1 MSFSFS
7 QPVDGSSLYKD
18 VETNSLFTHIHTHR
32 VPAIPVSHDVIA
44 KSQHGNICHIHLVS
58 CCAVLC
64 VCVCVCVLL
73 YPWCWNSWPLYML
86 AIAVKSVVSERIRQ
100 NSMNQSP
107 PKFLTHIFT
116 QTHRGMKIS
125 PGSGP

>member
-58 CCAVLC
+58 CCAVC
-64 VCVCVCVLL
+64 VCVCVCCCIHGVGTVGH
-73 YPWCWNSWPLYML
+73 CICWPLL
-86 AIAVKSVVSERIRQ
+86 SRVLCLKELDRIQ
-100 NSMNQSP
+100 
-107 PKFLTHIFT
+107 
-116 QTHRGMKIS
+116 
-125 PGSGP
+125 